1 MHKNLVDTT
10 IRGMNINDEFETI
23 SAIATPL
30 GTGGVGIVR
39 VSGSKAFDIAIK
51 MFSKPDLQPGKINH
65 GWVCEN
71 GLKIDEVVVLPF
83 KAPNSYTGEDVV
95 EFQGH
100 GGPNVVKKI
109 LDLTIKNGARLA
121 QRGEFTKR
129 AFLNKKLDLSQAEAV
144 LDIIHAKTT
153 DFAQKSANNLS
164 GALTKEISTI
174 KSSIFTLYSRIIA
187 AVDFPEDVVEP
198 EYSYLKEE
206 IEKNLSAID
215 KILKTANASNI
226 MRQGIK
232 IAIAGCPNAG
242 KSSLFNA
249 LLNLERAIVTDI
261 PGTTRDVIQESIDV
275 DGIPVTLIDTAGI
288 RDNSDV
294 DKVEAIGIE
303 YTKNCVENA
312 DLILFLFD
320 WSKGFDAN
328 DALIYEM
335 IEHKPHIKIA
345 SKADLA
351 EVPNPEA
358 LNISSKTGYNIDE
371 LKEKIKDAVLDKNAL
386 ETEFVTNQRQ
396 QECLNNAKKSLTNAL
411 IAVQNGEIQDLIS
424 IDIKAALLAL
434 DEITGEVITDE
445 ILENIFEHFCIG
457 K

>member
-1 MHKNLVDTT
+1 
-10 IRGMNINDEFETI
+10 MNINYEFETI

-30 GTGGVGIVR
+30 GMGGVGIVR
-39 VSGSKAFDIAIK
+39 ISGDKAFEIALK
-51 MFSKPDLQPGKINH
+51 MFSKKELKAGQINH
-65 GWVCEN
+65 GWVMEDN
-71 GLKIDEVVVLPF
+71 NKIDEVVVLPF
-83 KAPNSYTGEDVV
+83 KSPNSYTGEDIV
-95 EFQGH
+95 EFQCH
-100 GGPNVVKKI
+100 GGPKVVKKI

-144 LDIIHAKTT
+144 LDLIHAKTSN
-153 DFAQKSANNLS
+153 FAQKSANNLS
-164 GALTKEISTI
+164 GALTKEIANI
-174 KSSIFTLYSRIIA
+174 KSSLFKLYSRIIA
-187 AVDFPEDVVEP
+187 AVDFPEDVAEP
-198 EYSYLKEE
+198 EYSYIEQE
-206 IEKNLSAID
+206 IETNTQLID
-215 KILKTANASNI
+215 KILKNANASNI

-249 LLNLERAIVTDI
+249 LLNLERAIVTEI
-261 PGTTRDVIQESIDV
+261 PGTTRDVIQESIDL
-275 DGIPVTLIDTAGI
+275 DGIPATLIDTAGI
-288 RDNSDV
+288 RDNEEV

-320 WSKGFDAN
+320 WSKGFDEN

-335 IEHKPHIKIA
+335 IMDKPHIKIA
-345 SKADLA
+345 SKSDLA

-358 LNISSKTGYNIDE
+358 INISSKTGYNIEE
-371 LKEKIKDAVLDKNAL
+371 LKAKIKETILDKDAM

-396 QECLNNAKKSLTNAL
+396 QECLINAKKALTNAM
-411 IAVQNGEIQDLIS
+411 IATQNRELQDLIS
-424 IDIKAALLAL
+424 IDIKSALLAL

>member
-1 MHKNLVDTT
+1 
-10 IRGMNINDEFETI
+10 MNINNEFETI

-39 VSGSKAFDIAIK
+39 VSGSTAFDIALK
-51 MFSKPDLQPGKINH
+51 MFSKSKIDPGIINH
-65 GWVCEN
+65 GWVTDN
-71 GLKIDEVVVLPF
+71 GQKIDEVILLPF
-83 KAPNSYTGEDVV
+83 QNPNSYTGEDVV
-95 EFQGH
+95 EFQCH

-144 LDIIHAKTT
+144 LDLIHAKT
-153 DFAQKSANNLS
+153 DNFVQKSANNLS
-164 GALTKEISTI
+164 GALKKEISAI
-174 KSSIFTLYSRIIA
+174 KSSLFSLYSRIIA
-187 AVDFPEDVVEP
+187 AVDFPEDVAEP
-198 EYSYLKEE
+198 EYSFLKTEME
-206 IEKNLSAID
+206 NTVTKID
-215 KILKTANASNI
+215 KILKNANASNI

-232 IAIAGCPNAG
+232 IAIVGCPNAG

-249 LLNLERAIVTDI
+249 LLNLDRAIVTEI
-261 PGTTRDVIQESIDV
+261 PGTTRDIIQESIDI
-275 DGIPVTLIDTAGI
+275 DGIPATLIDTAGI
-288 RDNSDV
+288 RDKNKV

-303 YTKNCVENA
+303 YTQNCVQNA

-320 WSKGFDAN
+320 WSKGFDEN
-328 DALIYEM
+328 DALIYEL
-335 IEHKPHIKIA
+335 IENKPHIKIA

-358 LNISSKTGYNIDE
+358 LNISSKTGYNIEE
-371 LKEKIKDAVLDKNAL
+371 LKDKIKDTVLDKDSM
-386 ETEFVTNQRQ
+386 ETEFVTNKRQ
-396 QECLNNAKKSLTNAL
+396 QECLTNARKALVNAL
-411 IAVQNGEIQDLIS
+411 IATENGEIQDLIS

-434 DEITGEVITDE
+434 DETTGEVITDE

>member
-1 MHKNLVDTT
+1 MFK
-10 IRGMNINDEFETI
+10 F
-23 SAIATPL
+23 
-30 GTGGVGIVR
+30 
-39 VSGSKAFDIAIK
+39 IK
-51 MFSKPDLQPGKINH
+51 
-65 GWVCEN
+65 
-71 GLKIDEVVVLPF
+71 
-83 KAPNSYTGEDVV
+83 
-95 EFQGH
+95 
-100 GGPNVVKKI
+100 
-109 LDLTIKNGARLA
+109 RL
-121 QRGEFTKR
+121 

-320 WSKGFDAN
+320 WSKGFDSN

-371 LKEKIKDAVLDKNAL
+371 LKEKIKDAVLDKNTL